1 MMPVKC
7 SLLLRL
13 SLILLML
20 LVSLDLARGWY
31 KQAAKTRYYTVG
43 RASGILLGI
52 HRSPYTRRR
61 SLAQERPS
69 DPLPSQT
76 PATARHQPP
85 IRRAFTPD
93 PASLRPLAI
102 SRALSLSRK
111 SRSPTGHLPESS
123 LSEFGHL
130 PRINLVAKQDLETQE
145 GNSYKFVPLRDG
157 TPDIQSCM
165 VLPTNS
171 NIFVCQARV
180 YVSLEIGGWRN
191 DSI

>member
-1 MMPVKC
+1 MN
-7 SLLLRL
+7 
-13 SLILLML
+13 ILHKFHVGPRGWGVGVLN
-20 LVSLDLARGWY
+20 LARGWY

-93 PASLRPLAI
+93 PASLRP
-102 SRALSLSRK
+102 SFK
-111 SRSPTGHLPESS
+111 ESS
-123 LSEFGHL
+123 
-130 PRINLVAKQDLETQE
+130 
-145 GNSYKFVPLRDG
+145 
-157 TPDIQSCM
+157 
-165 VLPTNS
+165 
-171 NIFVCQARV
+171 QARWAEWSPSV
-180 YVSLEIGGWRN
+180 L
-191 DSI
+191 